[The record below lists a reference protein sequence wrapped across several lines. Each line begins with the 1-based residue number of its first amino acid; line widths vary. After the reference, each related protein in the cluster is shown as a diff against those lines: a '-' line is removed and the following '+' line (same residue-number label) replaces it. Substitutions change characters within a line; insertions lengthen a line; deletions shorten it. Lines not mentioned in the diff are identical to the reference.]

1 MAKKI
6 LFNFLKGILA
16 GLAIGLGGFLFILMT
31 FALKGDVAELGKIL
45 GSILFSIGLF
55 LVCTFKLSLYTG
67 KIGGVYEGK
76 QEASYY
82 ISLPVMLIGNAIGSF
97 GLGYLCYFI
106 FKDTSIMET
115 VKAACS
121 SRTTLATFNDYLGTI
136 VKGMLCGV
144 CVYLAVKCFNLNRL
158 KPLGITLLVFF
169 VFLFVYCGFQHCIAN
184 MFYFGFG
191 NHING
196 HTFINLALVIVANS
210 IGLIIGVGLSKL
222 FEKKTKD

>member
-1 MAKKI
+1 MAKTI
-6 LFNFLKGILA
+6 LLNFLKGILA
-16 GLAIGLGGFLFILMT
+16 GLSIGLGGFLYLLMT

-45 GSILFSIGLF
+45 GSILFSVGLF
-55 LVCTFKLSLYTG
+55 LVCTFKFSLYTG
-67 KIGGVYEGK
+67 KIGGIYEGK

-82 ISLPVMLIGNAIGSF
+82 ISLPVMLIGNAIGAF

-106 FKDTSIMET
+106 FKDTSMMDT
-115 VKAACS
+115 VNAACS
-121 SRTTLATFNDYLGTI
+121 SRTALNNFNDYLATI

-158 KPLGITLLVFF
+158 KPLGIALLGFF

-196 HTFINLALVIVANS
+196 NMFINLALVIAANS
-210 IGLIIGVGLSKL
+210 IGPIVGVGMSKL
-222 FEKKTKD
+222 FEKKTA